1 LAKQARIRHFGRTPI
16 RHFRERKRDMREE
29 LDGRMWADHHDRFV
43 AWVGDAAKRVRGG
56 LDRFAG
62 WDGSSH
68 QLLAM
73 IAALAVT
80 GLSLI
85 ATNSAA

>member
-1 LAKQARIRHFGRTPI
+1 M
-16 RHFRERKRDMREE
+16 DMREE
-29 LDGRMWADHHDRFV
+29 LDGRMWADHHDRFSL
-43 AWVGDAAKRVRGG
+43 WVGDAAAAVRAG
-56 LDRFAG
+56 LARFAA

-73 IAALAVT
+73 IAAFAAT